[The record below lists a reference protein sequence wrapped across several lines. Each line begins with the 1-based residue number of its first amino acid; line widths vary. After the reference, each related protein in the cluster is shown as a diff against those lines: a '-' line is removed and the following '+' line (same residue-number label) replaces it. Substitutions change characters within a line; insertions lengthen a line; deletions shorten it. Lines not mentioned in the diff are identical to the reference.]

1 MYLANV
7 PSTSGVGTRGVHL
20 AGPVDGSHAV
30 TNPQQTEHEV
40 DVAPVEELLRLMEKG
55 VRAIQLY
62 LPNNPM
68 YTQALDSVRRGFAPI
83 WKVTT
88 DLTLRVKNT
97 GFEWEGVELNA
108 AGGRDNKDSL
118 AWVLYKDGIRAITLA
133 EGVEEDEVV
142 RFLAVLNR
150 VRSLP
155 ADAEDDLL
163 TLLWGEE
170 FYHLQYMY
178 VELGFDDVPA
188 LQASSTFGESAP
200 AEDVRRQVEEEV
212 KDEAVA
218 TEEPPP
224 GIARIDDFDSTL
236 YFLDDSEVKHVT
248 EELQREYKQDL
259 RANVI
264 AMLFDILEQYT
275 YGEARAQVVETL
287 EHLIPHILGAN
298 DFAAVALLLRESRD
312 VLKRMPD
319 LEPELRERMDG
330 LPARLSQPEVL
341 SQVLQTLDDAH
352 VLPSEADLG
361 ELFKALRAEA
371 MNTVLSWLPRLNTE
385 AVRDLLERAADP
397 LAQYH
402 PDAVAEALSSEDR
415 DVLLGA
421 LRLATRHNL
430 QSVSGKLGHLLDH
443 ADPEIRTALVGALAA
458 VTTPTSLQHL
468 RQMMEDK
475 DRDVRIAAVKAM
487 AAKRHRLS
495 FPQIEAAVKGRIL
508 KGSDLTEKRAFFE
521 AYGLLAGDGGV
532 EFLAGLLNPK
542 GLLKKKWDPET
553 RACAAMA
560 LGKLAKP
567 EARAALESVRDD
579 KEPLVRNA
587 VINALREVGR

>member
-1 MYLANV
+1 
-7 PSTSGVGTRGVHL
+7 
-20 AGPVDGSHAV
+20 VDGSHVV
-30 TNPQQTEHEV
+30 TNPQQTEHDI

-62 LPNNPM
+62 MPNNPM
-68 YTQALDSVRRGFAPI
+68 YTQALDNVRKGFPAV
-83 WKVTT
+83 WAMTS

-118 AWVLYKDGIRAITLA
+118 AWVLYKDGIRAITFA
-133 EGVEEDEVV
+133 TGVEEDEIV

-155 ADAEDDLL
+155 SDAEDDLL

-188 LQASSTFGESAP
+188 LQTSSTFGESAAP
-200 AEDVRRQVEEEV
+200 EDVRRRVEEEV

-218 TEEPPP
+218 AEEPPP

-236 YFLDDSEVKHVT
+236 YFLDDSEIKHVNT
-248 EELQREYKQDL
+248 ELEREYRQNL
-259 RANVI
+259 RANVMH
-264 AMLFDILEQYT
+264 MLFDILEQHT
-275 YGEARAQVVETL
+275 YDNARAHVVETL

-298 DFAAVALLLRESRD
+298 DFAGVALLLRESRET
-312 VLKRMPD
+312 LKKMPN
-319 LEPELRERMDG
+319 LEPELRERLDG
-330 LPARLSQPEVL
+330 LPARLSKPEVL

-352 VLPSEADLG
+352 VLPSEEDLG

-371 MNTVLSWLPRLNTE
+371 MNTVLSWLPRLTTE

-402 PDAVAEALSSEDR
+402 PDAVGQALASEER

-421 LRLATRHNL
+421 LRLVARHNL
-430 QSVSGKLGHLLDH
+430 QQVSGKLGDLLEH
-443 ADPEIRTALVGALAA
+443 PDPEIRQALVAALAS
-458 VTTPTSLQHL
+458 VTAPTALQHL
-468 RQMMEDK
+468 RQMMEDR

-495 FPQIEAAVKGRIL
+495 FPQIESAVKGRIL
-508 KGSDLTEKRAFFE
+508 KGSDLSEKRAFFE
-521 AYGLLAGDGGV
+521 AYGVLAGDSGV

-560 LGKLAKP
+560 LGKVGSP
-567 EARAALESVRDD
+567 PARAALDGARDD

-587 VINALREVGR
+587 VINAIREVGR